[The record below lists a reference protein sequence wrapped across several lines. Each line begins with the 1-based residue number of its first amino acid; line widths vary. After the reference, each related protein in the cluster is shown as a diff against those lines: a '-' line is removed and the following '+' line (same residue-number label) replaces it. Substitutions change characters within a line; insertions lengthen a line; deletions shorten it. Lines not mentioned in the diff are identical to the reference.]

1 MKTMNTWQT
10 VKTKPISTTNMYQRQ
25 DTHTPQPA
33 DQTEVMTP
41 EMKQEN
47 KRNEKIHITINIQ
60 TGQSLKPNKGSAS
73 RKGAQI

>member
-33 DQTEVMTP
+33 DQTKVMTLTSTMATQKMP
-41 EMKQEN
+41 PIKN
-47 KRNEKIHITINIQ
+47 HLKLLIQ
-60 TGQSLKPNKGSAS
+60 TH
-73 RKGAQI
+73 

>member
-33 DQTEVMTP
+33 DQTEVMTVP
-41 EMKQEN
+41 PPPGAPPGAP
-47 KRNEKIHITINIQ
+47 RR
-60 TGQSLKPNKGSAS
+60 GSPRRR
-73 RKGAQI
+73 RKSSTKV

>member
-33 DQTEVMTP
+33 DQTEVMTGT
-41 EMKQEN
+41 
-47 KRNEKIHITINIQ
+47 HVTDDVVV
-60 TGQSLKPNKGSAS
+60 
-73 RKGAQI
+73 